1 MLNEYMVETFVKEL
15 CINFTNNEST
25 RHRLK

>member
-1 MLNEYMVETFVKEL
+1 MVEIFVKEL

-25 RHRLK
+25 RRLKQLSA